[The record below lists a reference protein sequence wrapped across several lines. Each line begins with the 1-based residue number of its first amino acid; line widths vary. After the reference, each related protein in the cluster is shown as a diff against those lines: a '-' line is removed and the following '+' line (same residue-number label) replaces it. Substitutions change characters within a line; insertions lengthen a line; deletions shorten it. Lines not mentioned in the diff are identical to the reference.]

1 VNSVARQRDVAGKPR
16 VPRRAV
22 VEGEL
27 STSSATRTAIR
38 EHRVEKGDPLAT
50 GELAG
55 LLAMKRTP
63 ELIPHCHSVPLTS
76 AAIELSVSRRGVRV
90 RAEAEAVDRTGVE
103 MEALVGATVALLTVW
118 DMVKY
123 LEKDGRGLY
132 PHTSLGPVR
141 VAVKRKGRENPS

>member
-1 VNSVARQRDVAGKPR
+1 MARQSSVGAKPVVA
-16 VPRRAV
+16 RRAV
-22 VEGEL
+22 AVGEL
-27 STSSATRTAIR
+27 RVSAGTRRAVAA
-38 EHRVEKGDPLAT
+38 HRVAKGDPIAA

-63 ELIPHCHSVPLTS
+63 ELIPHCHPVRLTGS
-76 AAIELSVSRRGVRV
+76 AVELRVGARSIRV
-90 RAEAEAVDRTGVE
+90 RAIAEALDRTGVE

-132 PHTSLGPVR
+132 PRTALGPVR
-141 VAVKRKGRENPS
+141 VESKEKSEGVP

>member
-1 VNSVARQRDVAGKPR
+1 MARQRDVAGKPR

-22 VEGEL
+22 VTGVL
-27 STSSATRTAIR
+27 RVSAGTRRAIR
-38 EHRVEKGDPLAT
+38 AGRVEKGDPIAA

-63 ELIPHCHSVPLTS
+63 ELIPHCHTVPLTS
-76 AAIELSVSRRGVRV
+76 SRIDLTVGPVGVRV
-90 RAEAEAVDRTGVE
+90 RAQAETVDRTGVE

-123 LEKDGRGLY
+123 LEKDDRGLY
-132 PHTSLGPVR
+132 PRTSLGPIR
-141 VAVKRKGRENPS
+141 VATKRKGAAGTP

>member
-1 VNSVARQRDVAGKPR
+1 MVRQRDVGGKPR
-16 VPRRAV
+16 VARHAV

-27 STSSATRTAIR
+27 RLSGPTRDAVR
-38 EHRVEKGDPLAT
+38 AGRVEKGDPIAA

-63 ELIPHCHSVPLTS
+63 ELIPHCHAVGLT
-76 AAIELSVSRRGVRV
+76 AAQVTIRSSRRGVRV
-90 RAEAEAVDRTGVE
+90 RSEASTVDRTGVE

-123 LEKDGRGLY
+123 LEKDDRGLY
-132 PHTSLGPVR
+132 PRTVLGPVR
-141 VAVKRKGRENPS
+141 VLAKRKGAPEDA